1 MSKVFDNK
9 SAKKII
15 KSTRKLPKYAR
26 KISKQHKQKIIN
38 NLFSND
44 ANEIPVDI
52 KADHVI
58 NNKLNNKSN
67 DINLYNLD
75 DKENITYE
83 CENDSIVDKKVDI
96 DEFDKCLDCICADIE
111 NIDYPDIN

>member
-1 MSKVFDNK
+1 MSKIFDNK

-26 KISKQHKQKIIN
+26 KISKQHKQNIIN
-38 NLFSND
+38 KLLSND
-44 ANEIPVDI
+44 ANEIPIDI

-58 NNKLNNKSN
+58 NNKSNN
-67 DINLYNLD
+67 INLYNLD

-83 CENDSIVDKKVDI
+83 CENDIIIDKKLDI